1 MDKLAS
7 LQSQNLGA
15 LFTLSCLKALFQKPY
30 LMNKYIL
37 VVDDDFANRI
47 LPGLFLRDMGHTVVE
62 CANAEEAFQQID
74 LHPFTDLLLDISMPV
89 VSGLEICKT
98 LRSNSRHQ
106 SLRIVAYT
114 AHAMPEET
122 KSFSESGF
130 DGLLIKPICRN
141 DLEKLFGS

>member
-1 MDKLAS
+1 
-7 LQSQNLGA
+7 
-15 LFTLSCLKALFQKPY
+15 
-30 LMNKYIL
+30 MNKYIL

-74 LHPFTDLLLDISMPV
+74 LLLDISMPV

-106 SLRIVAYT
+106 SLRIIAYT